1 MFVAGLVGS
10 AVLAVPWG
18 LLADSGSF
26 ALLVLGYLLLIVPYA
41 AQWSTQGVFLSRA
54 FAGEVRASGMG
65 LGFTLGLILGGGLT
79 PIILTAVAS
88 RAGMIGAASY
98 IAAAAI
104 VSAICGAVVTQR
116 NKLVAAPEPAE
127 AAEST

>member
-1 MFVAGLVGS
+1 
-10 AVLAVPWG
+10 
-18 LLADSGSF
+18 
-26 ALLVLGYLLLIVPYA
+26 
-41 AQWSTQGVFLSRA
+41 
-54 FAGEVRASGMG
+54 MG

-104 VSAICGAVVTQR
+104 VSAICGAVVTRR

-127 AAEST
+127 AAKST